1 MKKTRL
7 LAVLAALPLPALP
20 LPAMAAPPADTV
32 LLHGQIH
39 TLDAADHVVSA
50 LAVRDGS
57 IVFTGSDDDARAF
70 TGPQTKVVDL
80 QGGTVMP
87 GLIDG
92 HMHPLEG
99 GLGLLACSLDYR
111 RLTIPEIQAIVRGCL
126 AKDPKATDDTW
137 LPVINWFQQE
147 TQPLGVVTTR
157 AQLDALPTKR
167 PIYLY
172 SSFGH
177 STLANSRA
185 LALAGITARTP
196 DPAGGQIH
204 HDANGEPT
212 GLLEDAA
219 QHLVTDKVPAPSEA
233 QNRDAARATLAALAR
248 QGITGFLDA
257 VAATEDIAAFSA
269 VAAEGGLT
277 ARASFAPLITPKDGP
292 APDAVI
298 ASIVALRQKY
308 DQGALRPQPT
318 ISVHT
323 IKLFMDGVITAP
335 AQTGVMVAP
344 YFTDHGTPGHPD
356 WRPGT
361 STGPAPYFP
370 LPVLNPLIE
379 KIAALGFD
387 PHMHADGDG
396 AVRIALDTIAALR
409 KAHPEYDTRP
419 AIAHD
424 EIVDPADYPRYK
436 ALNVVPVLSF
446 QWEKRAADTVPGARD
461 QMGPERFSRLEPS
474 GFLAAAGAPIAYGS
488 DWPVDPLDEWFALKV
503 GVTRRNDPA
512 AGPDYVDP
520 LPGPGLTVARA
531 VHGITTGAAY
541 EMREEKVA
549 GSLDPGKFA
558 DLILI
563 DRDIFKGDP
572 ADIAKTKVLFTMVGG
587 KVVYRADAK

>member
-1 MKKTRL
+1 MMKTRL
-7 LAVLAALPLPALP
+7 LAVLAALPLPA
-20 LPAMAAPPADTV
+20 MAAPPVDTV

-50 LAVRDGS
+50 LAVREGT
-57 IVFTGSDDDARAF
+57 IVFTGDDAGAQALA
-70 TGPQTKVVDL
+70 GPQTKLIDL
-80 QGGTVMP
+80 HGGVVMP

-126 AKDPKATDDTW
+126 AKDPKAGDDTW

-157 AQLDALPTKR
+157 ALLDALPTRR

-185 LALAGITARTP
+185 LELAGITAQTP

-204 HDANGEPT
+204 HDASGAPT

-219 QHLVTDKVPAPSEA
+219 QHLVTDKVPPPSEA
-233 QNRDAARATLAALAR
+233 QNRTAARAALAAFAR
-248 QGITGFLDA
+248 QGVTGFLDA
-257 VAATEDIAAFSA
+257 VAAPEDIAAFSA

-298 ASIVALRQKY
+298 ASIVALRKTY
-308 DQGALRPQPT
+308 DQGPLRPAPT

-323 IKLFMDGVITAP
+323 VKLFMDGVITAP
-335 AQTGVMVAP
+335 AQTGVMLAP
-344 YFTDHGTPGHPD
+344 YWTNQGTENHPD

-361 STGPAPYFP
+361 STGPAPYFA
-370 LPVLNPLIE
+370 LPVLVPLVE

-396 AVRIALDTIAALR
+396 AVRNALDAVAALR
-409 KAHPEYDTRP
+409 KAHPDFDTRP

-436 ALNVVPVLSF
+436 SLNVVPVLSF
-446 QWEKRAADTVPGARD
+446 QWEKRAADTVSGARD
-461 QMGPERFSRLEPS
+461 QMGPERFARLEPS
-474 GFLAAAGAPIAYGS
+474 GYLVEAGAPIAYGS

-503 GVTRRNDPA
+503 GVTRRNDPG
-512 AGPDYVDP
+512 AGPDYVAP
-520 LPGPGLTVARA
+520 LPGPGLTVAQA

-549 GSLDPGKFA
+549 GSLEPGKVA

-563 DRDIFKGDP
+563 DRDIFHGDP
-572 ADIAKTKVLFTMVGG
+572 ADIAGTKVLLTMVGG
-587 KVVYRADAK
+587 KVVYRAEPK